1 MKNLAGK
8 VGHLLIAGILVMAG
22 CGGKGDPGA
31 AGSPG
36 ENGTDGINGTNGDAG
51 PQGKPGANGANGV
64 NGDAGLQGK
73 PGANG
78 ANGDAGVSTA
88 LLSVTITNSL
98 SPANAPV
105 PVPNATVTLTP
116 AVTTALKTDAK
127 GSASVTL
134 PIGDYT
140 LSISATGYT
149 TATQDVELVA
159 GIPEALAI
167 KLVPTAKVVAVATA
181 SSNGTAQDPGATVT
195 LNGSAT
201 VYDGSTPTAYSW
213 AQTGGPT
220 ATLAGATTQTP
231 TLTMPSAATI
241 KAALVGY
248 LQMPVRL
255 GVLGINPYSITQ
267 ATTVVLTLT
276 VTTSSGSY
284 NTTVNVSATAPFQV
298 TSGLRNVPTGVPQ
311 LLQAS
316 GTLANGTTAATTWNW
331 TVTSAPGGSK
341 ATITDAATQYPI
353 FTPDQIGDYVLSE
366 ATTGGSLK
374 LYAGTWQG
382 AIGSIDAADGLPD
395 KPTACSYCHKASPD
409 GFVLQNGAS
418 APDIWQEWRQTGHAV
433 IVPENIDAPGNHW
446 TFASCGSCHSVGY
459 NTLASANNGGA
470 DDVQAV
476 ANWQQPAGA
485 PGVYESMF
493 QSTNVN
499 IQTLAGLMNVQCDN
513 CHGPTNSDGHSAGQN
528 VPLVDQAARVSLSA
542 EVCGQCHGE
551 PLHHGRY
558 QEWQLSGHANG
569 ALAIQRAV
577 ANPANDN
584 ATTGDNSV
592 NSCARCHSAEGYVAW
607 EAQSEAR
614 GFDFNHVI
622 QGAANNGNGGNATGT
637 ELRALG
643 LTPTGVHPQTCAT
656 CHDPHNV
663 GKTSGLPNTTNVR
676 VQGDIAMLASGF
688 AAPGLG
694 QGAVCATCHNSRN
707 GLHDDTVTSYSAS
720 GVSTPHDSTVADVFL
735 GQNAYFVTPGQR
747 GGHSYITNT
756 CANCHM
762 ELTLPP
768 ASLSNTASTNHTFT
782 ADMTICKNCHGA
794 FDGGSIQTAT
804 QASLSSLATFIGT
817 QGGKAYNGMVFWTR
831 ARRIP
836 ANANDTTAVYSHAAS
851 TGTDLSG
858 YNVKVD
864 LTSGVNSVVSGVLL
878 ENSSNLQITLANP
891 IQIQWTDGTAPVAVS
906 TFIITQT
913 SVRSDDGTGN
923 APTNTYPVSLSGNL
937 AKAIWNYIILYREG
951 SFGIHN
957 PGFTNLVIGAT
968 MSQDLTK

>member
-1 MKNLAGK
+1 MRNLAGK
-8 VGHLLIAGILVMAG
+8 VGHLLIASVLVLAG

-31 AGSPG
+31 AGGPG
-36 ENGTDGINGTNGDAG
+36 QNGTNGINGLNGDAGPQGTNGANGDAG
-51 PQGKPGANGANGV
+51 PQGKPGAP
-64 NGDAGLQGK
+64 GDAGAQGK
-73 PGANG
+73 PGAT
-78 ANGDAGVSTA
+78 GDAGVSTA
-88 LLSVTITNSL
+88 LLSLTINNSL
-98 SPANAPV
+98 TGKGVSGAK
-105 PVPNATVTLTP
+105 VTLTP
-116 AVTTALKTDAK
+116 AVPTTLAAAD
-127 GSASVTL
+127 GSGDTSATL

-149 TATQDVELVA
+149 TLTQDVELVA
-159 GIPEALAI
+159 GQPEPLTL
-167 KLVPTAKVVAVATA
+167 KLVPTANVVAVATA
-181 SSNGTAQDPGATVT
+181 GSGTTAQAPGATVALT
-195 LNGSAT
+195 GSVN
-201 VYDGSTPTAYSW
+201 VYDGSTGAAYSW

-220 ATLAGATTQTP
+220 ATLAGATTQTA
-231 TLTMPSAATI
+231 TLTMPSATTI

-255 GVLGINPYSITQ
+255 AVLGINPYSITQ

-276 VTTSSGSY
+276 ANTSSGSY
-284 NTTVNVSATAPFQV
+284 NTTVNVTATAPFQV
-298 TSGLRNVPTGVPQ
+298 TSGLRNVPIGVPQ

-316 GTLANGTTAATTWNW
+316 GTLTDGVTAATTWNW
-331 TVTSAPGGSK
+331 TIKSAPAGSK
-341 ATITDAATQYPI
+341 ATITDATTQYPI
-353 FTPDQIGDYVLSE
+353 ITPDIAGDYTLSE
-366 ATTGGSLK
+366 ATTGGSLT

-382 AIGSIDAADGLPD
+382 DIGSIDATDGLPD
-395 KPTACSYCHKASPD
+395 KPTACSYCHKESPD
-409 GFVLQNGAS
+409 NFVLTNSAQ

-446 TFASCGSCHSVGY
+446 SLTSCGSCHSVGY
-459 NTLASANNGGA
+459 DPQASVNNGGA
-470 DDVQAV
+470 YNVQQV
-476 ANWQQPAGA
+476 ANWQQPPGA
-485 PGVYESMF
+485 PGAYESMF

-528 VPLVDQAARVSLSA
+528 VPLVDQAARVNLSS

-551 PLHHGRY
+551 PLKHGRY
-558 QEWQLSGHANG
+558 QEWQLSGHANY

-577 ANPANDN
+577 ANPASDN

-622 QGAANNGNGGNATGT
+622 QGAANNGNNGNATGT

-688 AAPGLG
+688 AASGLG

-707 GLHDDTVTSYSAS
+707 GLHNDTVTTYGSTGIA
-720 GVSTPHDSTVADVFL
+720 TPHDSTVADVLL
-735 GQNAYFVTPGQR
+735 GENAYFVTPGQR

-768 ASLSNTASTNHTFT
+768 ASLSNEASTNHTFN
-782 ADMTICKNCHGA
+782 ADLTICKNCHGA
-794 FDGGSIQTAT
+794 FDGGSLQSSNTTAIAGMESYMGT
-804 QASLSSLATFIGT
+804 GLA
-817 QGGKAYNGMVFWTR
+817 KALNGQIIWVR
-831 ARRIP
+831 ARRVP
-836 ANANDTTAVYSHAAS
+836 ASSTDTTAVYSHATS
-851 TGTDLSG
+851 TDLSQ
-858 YNVKVD
+858 YNVQVD
-864 LTSGVNSVVSGVLL
+864 LSTASGNSITSASVFQNG
-878 ENSSNLQITLANP
+878 SSFQVTLANSV
-891 IQIQWTDGTAPVAVS
+891 QIQWTDGTAPVAVS
-906 TFIITQT
+906 TFI
-913 SVRSDDGTGN
+913 
-923 APTNTYPVSLSGNL
+923 VSL
-937 AKAIWNYIILYREG
+937 R
-951 SFGIHN
+951 
-957 PGFTNLVIGAT
+957 P
-968 MSQDLTK
+968 